1 VVRRRSHCDS
11 QATFSGGVRVGHGA
25 DGWPHHQATRRATT
39 ESGYR
44 GAVSAPSST
53 QGTGERVSLEA
64 MLADLR
70 TLVEI
75 ESPSRDRAALQA
87 SAEALA
93 AMIERLLGRPATLVD
108 SPAGPHVHWSGGG
121 VPKVLLLG
129 HHDTVFPIGAL
140 AARPFTVA
148 DGRVTGPGVFD
159 MLAGIVQAL
168 HGLSE
173 LDDLSGVELLFSAD
187 EEVGSL
193 ASRELIEERAR
204 ACGAVLVLEPSA
216 DGGSLK
222 TGRKGCGTFEVA
234 VHGRAA
240 HAGLEPEKGVNA
252 LVEVAHQ
259 VLAIADI
266 GRPDLGTTVTPT
278 VAAVGTTDN
287 VVPAEGLI
295 TVDVRVESADETA
308 RVEAA
313 MAALTPIDP
322 AATVEVRGAI
332 NRPPMPESA
341 SATLWPLAQ
350 QVDPGLRGL
359 AVGGGSDGNFTA
371 AIGVPTLDGLG
382 AVGGGAHADH
392 EYVVVDTMPARARLV
407 GGLVA
412 LITSR

>member
-1 VVRRRSHCDS
+1 MGSV
-11 QATFSGGVRVGHGA
+11 TL
-25 DGWPHHQATRRATT
+25 P
-39 ESGYR
+39 
-44 GAVSAPSST
+44 SAISPT
-53 QGTGERVSLEA
+53 LDA
-64 MLADLR
+64 MLDDLR

-75 ESPSRDRAALQA
+75 ESPSLDLAALQT

-93 AMIERLLGRPATLVD
+93 AMIERLLGRPATLID

-121 VPKVLLLG
+121 EPKVLLLG
-129 HHDTVFPIGAL
+129 HHDTVFPVGAL

-148 DGRVTGPGVFD
+148 DGHATGPGVFD

-168 HGLSE
+168 HGLAT

-193 ASRELIEERAR
+193 HSRELIEERAR

-216 DGGSLK
+216 DGGALK
-222 TGRKGCGTFEVA
+222 TGRKGCGTFDV
-234 VHGRAA
+234 VIHGRAS

-259 VLAIADI
+259 VLAINDV
-266 GRPDLGTTVTPT
+266 GRPEVGTTVTPT
-278 VAAVGTTDN
+278 VAAAGTTDN
-287 VVPAEGLI
+287 VVPALGQI
-295 TVDVRVESADETA
+295 KVDVRVESADEKD

-313 MAALTPIDP
+313 MAALHPIDP
-322 AATVEVRGAI
+322 DASIHVSGAV

-341 SATLWPLAQ
+341 SFMLMPLAEA
-350 QVDPGLRGL
+350 VSPGIQGY

-392 EYVVVDTMPARARLV
+392 EYVVVDTMPARAA
-407 GGLVA
+407 LVA
-412 LITSR
+412 GIVQRVCS